1 MGEGVAVR
9 KGDRGKVCA
18 CACVRAC
25 QDRVGMRER
34 EVPRKCCEGS
44 S

>member
-1 MGEGVAVR
+1 MR
-9 KGDRGKVCA
+9 KGDRGKVCV
-18 CACVRAC
+18 CVCAC